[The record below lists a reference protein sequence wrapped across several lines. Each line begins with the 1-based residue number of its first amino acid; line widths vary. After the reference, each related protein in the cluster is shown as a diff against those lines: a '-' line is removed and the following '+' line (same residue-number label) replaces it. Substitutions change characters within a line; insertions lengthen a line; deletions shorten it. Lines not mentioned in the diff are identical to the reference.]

1 MQIAHAHI
9 IDNNLIINVS
19 QYASVKDL
27 QKSIAVAI
35 NNYGIIWIPKYYRT
49 GEYELT
55 LDAMT
60 RMLYSRKV
68 KDFLARYAKLRET
81 LAARTIKRY
90 WRRCIVDISYK
101 MCYNRLMKEF
111 QELSSEIV

>member
-1 MQIAHAHI
+1 MIQTAHTHI

-19 QYASVKDL
+19 QYASTKDL

-35 NNYGIIWIPKYYRT
+35 NNYGIMWLPKYYRT
-49 GEYELT
+49 GKYQLT

-60 RMLYSRKV
+60 KMLHSRKV
-68 KDFLARYAKLRET
+68 KHFLARYAQLRET
-81 LAARTIKRY
+81 LAARTIQRY

-111 QELSSEIV
+111 DELTS